1 MTKRKHVS
9 KDAKIAS
16 LLLEVWSLRGQGI
29 PYAEAKLLTAA
40 QICSLAEWHHST
52 PHAIGGDVHPVNLT
66 AMPILDH
73 RKRTRE
79 IDVPAIAKS
88 KRIARKHAQHL
99 TAMAAKINGHID
111 SRGMLPVDVRGGMG
125 GGAPELTDL
134 TPARRKVDKKRKW
147 PSRKMPSRPFAKRRG
162 RPC

>member
-1 MTKRKHVS
+1 MSRRPHIS
-9 KDAKIAS
+9 KDTKIAS

-29 PYAEAKLLTAA
+29 PYREAKLLTAA
-40 QICSLAEWHHST
+40 QICSLAEWHHVT
-52 PHAIGGDVHPVNLT
+52 PHAMGGDVSPVNLT

-73 RKRTRE
+73 RRRTRE

-88 KRIARKHAQHL
+88 KRTARKHAQHL

-125 GGAPELTDL
+125 GGSPELTDL
-134 TPARRKVDKKRKW
+134 TPARREADKKRKW
-147 PSRKMPSRPFAKRRG
+147 PSRPFPKRER